1 MQQLTIDHLQQQIK
15 AELEAAG
22 ATSAMAE
29 STARALA
36 LAQAQG
42 HVGHGLS
49 RVAQY
54 VTQLKNGRVNGQAQ
68 PTIKHQKGATLVIDA
83 DEGLAFPACDLAI
96 SEGIKVARAQGVA
109 LVGITNSHHCGVM
122 VNHLRAAG
130 DAGMIGLAFS
140 NSPAAMPAPGGRKPL
155 FGTNPIAALFPRK
168 DKLPVCIDL
177 SLSEVARGKVM
188 FAAQNGQ
195 SIPAGWAV
203 DQNGQPT
210 TDAQAALAGA
220 MLPIGALTSHKG
232 ALLAMVVELL
242 VTTLVGA
249 NFGFQADSFVE
260 AEGNRPRLGQ
270 LFILID
276 PGAMAGH
283 AFYYSHLERLLTEM
297 LEDPE
302 VRLPGY
308 RRHAIEADAQAN
320 GITLGN

>member
-1 MQQLTIDHLQQQIK
+1 MADN
-15 AELEAAG
+15 AAK
-22 ATSAMAE
+22 
-29 STARALA
+29 ALA

-54 VTQLKNGRVNGQAQ
+54 VTQLKNGRVNGHAK
-68 PTIKHQKGATLVIDA
+68 PTVRHHNGATLVIDA
-83 DEGLAFPACDLAI
+83 DEGLAFPACDLGI
-96 SEGIKVARAQGVA
+96 SEGIKVARAHGVA

-130 DAGMIGLAFS
+130 DVGMIGLAFS
-140 NSPAAMPAPGGRKPL
+140 NSPAAMPAPGGRRPL

-188 FAAQNGQ
+188 FAAQKGQ
-195 SIPAGWAV
+195 PIPTGWAV

-220 MLPIGALTSHKG
+220 MLPIGALTSPKG

-249 NFGFQADSFVE
+249 NFGFQADSFFE

-270 LFILID
+270 LFIIID
-276 PGAMAGH
+276 PSAMAGH
-283 AFYYSHLERLLTEM
+283 DFYYAHLERLLTEM
-297 LEDPE
+297 LQDPE

-308 RRHAIEADAQAN
+308 RRHALEADARLSGLAVDN
-320 GITLGN
+320 